1 MKLISNFYLLAAT
14 PREPYR
20 LQAQAAQPLHQARA
34 GAEGAERARQ
44 PQAIHSAVM
53 MKMIVKIRDGLIP
66 RDMGIGIELEMI
78 LHCKKSFLCTVSWQ
92 NIRKK
97 SWTWSQN

>member
-44 PQAIHSAVM
+44 PQAIHSTVM
-53 MKMIVKIRDGLIP
+53 MMIVKIRDGLIP
-66 RDMGIGIELEMI
+66 RYMGIGIELEMI
-78 LHCKKSFLCTVSWQ
+78 LHFL
-92 NIRKK
+92 
-97 SWTWSQN
+97 SQFHGKT